1 MIRTATV
8 RGPAWRSSARY
19 VSVRAAAVAAPLAV
33 TLTLGAALS
42 SIEPLIWFTTTPVP
56 LTWLASARVEPSLIR
71 IRSGRA
77 IVLPPGRSAAT
88 STQYGGAGSE
98 RRVPSASDEPVSTEA
113 SIQKP
118 ALSRPQPR

>member
-1 MIRTATV
+1 M
-8 RGPAWRSSARY
+8 
-19 VSVRAAAVAAPLAV
+19 
-33 TLTLGAALS
+33 S

-56 LTWLASARVEPSLIR
+56 LTWLASARVEPSLMR

-77 IVLPPGRSAAT
+77 IVPPPGCSAAT

-98 RRVPSASDEPVSTEA
+98 RRVPSASDAPASTEA